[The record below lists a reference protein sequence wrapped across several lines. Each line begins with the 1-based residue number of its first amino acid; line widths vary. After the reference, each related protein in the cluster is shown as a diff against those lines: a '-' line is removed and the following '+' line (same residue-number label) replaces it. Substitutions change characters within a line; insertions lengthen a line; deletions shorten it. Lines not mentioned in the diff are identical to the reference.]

1 MFPLDFDEFLI
12 WKEKVDVD
20 KVEEF
25 KQNPLNK
32 SKIYYYLEEFLV
44 WG

>member
-12 WKEKVDVD
+12 WKEKVEVN
-20 KVEEF
+20 KVEQF
-25 KQNPLNK
+25 KLNPLNK

-44 WG
+44 W